1 MESIIDDKIYEL
13 STKEENFELV
23 YDINQRF
30 ESIKERLRKEF
41 WASLLIY
48 LKNNSTNLII
58 RNEDDWLISL
68 QDKKWNLFKINIE
81 WGNDYVM
88 NYGLYIEE
96 LKYKKQTRQVYKYLV
111 KLDFLT
117 DFNQDIYED
126 ADGLCFYKY
135 FSHDFTKLYSLKKL
149 LPENRT
155 DLFKELSQ
163 SLNELHKQIEN
174 NFIEIEER
182 INNR

>member
-23 YDINQRF
+23 YDINQRY
-30 ESIKERLRKEF
+30 ESIIERLSEEF

-48 LKNNSTNLII
+48 LKNNSANLVI
-58 RNEDDWLISL
+58 RNEGEWLISL
-68 QDKKWNLFKINIE
+68 QDKKWNLFKIYIE
-81 WGNDYVM
+81 WKDDDII

-96 LKYKKQTRQVYKYLV
+96 LKYKKQIRQVYEYLT

-117 DFNQDIYED
+117 DFNPDVTD
-126 ADGLCFYKY
+126 DGVCFDKE
-135 FSHDFTKLYSLKKL
+135 FSYDFTKLYGLKKL

-155 DLFKELSQ
+155 DLFKEFSQ
-163 SLNELHKQIEN
+163 SLNELHKQIETN
-174 NFIEIEER
+174 LFEIEER